1 MILNEILNKFES
13 IKQISEKSYQVRC
26 PAHRR

>member
-1 MILNEILNKFES
+1 MRLDEILNKFEG
-13 IKQISEKSYQVRC
+13 IKQLNEKSYQVRC